1 MFLRSPKRK
10 HLGVAEHRSLMLKR
24 LVIFISLIV
33 ILSGLSFAQDIKQP
47 AVAGAF
53 YPASALKLS
62 RQIAGYLNK
71 VRPPEIDGRIDVL
84 ISPHAGYVDSGAVA
98 AYGYK
103 AIQDKK
109 YKSVIIIGPSHFAD
123 FDGISVYPKGV
134 WRTPLG
140 DAGIDSEL
148 SAALIKSNPKIY
160 FYPAAFGREHSLE
173 VQLPFLQRVLK
184 DFKIVPIAL
193 RRLSYEDCQVLSRA
207 LADAVGQRD
216 DVLLQFTGVPGCR
229 TCFGT
234 APSYCGRDARRPSEH
249 CFSNSSLEHADPIRL
264 GHHVGVGAGLG
275 GLDVL
280 HGSSL

>member
-1 MFLRSPKRK
+1 
-10 HLGVAEHRSLMLKR
+10 MLKR

-62 RQIAGYLNK
+62 RQIAGYLTQA
-71 VRPPEIDGRIDVL
+71 RPPEIDGRIDVL
-84 ISPHAGYVDSGAVA
+84 ISPHAGYVYSGAVA

-216 DVLLQFTGVPGCR
+216 DVLLVASTDLSHFHPYNQACAIDQQGYQQGFFATSILINHVQYGTTIPTREILTGPGIV
-229 TCFGT
+229 
-234 APSYCGRDARRPSEH
+234 DA
-249 CFSNSSLEHADPIRL
+249 SNVDLVIA
-264 GHHVGVGAGLG
+264 GVEAGAR
-275 GLDVL
+275 
-280 HGSSL
+280 